1 MSPVPGWKKRCQ
13 YLTINLCLLNCKT
26 IFYCFV
32 RCLLFFPHKTYGVL
46 LETIGLHFYLSVVRG
61 DKCIACFYFI
71 FDVRIKILWRV
82 VDVRL
87 CEIKIEPIL
96 TVTSDYIWS
105 KTNVVLL
112 LPEIKEIGVYFAVWS
127 IFFSFGMRFRH
138 IVPHKFIA

>member
-26 IFYCFV
+26 IFYCLV
-32 RCLLFFPHKTYGVL
+32 RCLLFFPHKTYEVL
-46 LETIGLHFYLSVVRG
+46 LETIGLHFIYQRWQMHCLFFMFG
-61 DKCIACFYFI
+61 DW
-71 FDVRIKILWRV
+71 VKILW
-82 VDVRL
+82 
-87 CEIKIEPIL
+87 CEIL
-96 TVTSDYIWS
+96 RNQDRTNFNSQQWYYIWN
-105 KTNVVLL
+105 KMNVVLL